1 MSLFGSSTPGGS
13 LFGNTN
19 TNTNTQPGQ
28 TNATGTGG
36 GLFGNLGSAP
46 ASTSTQPSLFGNTNT
61 SQPST
66 AGTGSS
72 LFGNTNASGTTGG
85 GGLFSG
91 GSSTTQPLAGGSLFG
106 NTGTSTNP
114 QQQQPASGGLFG
126 STTSTQPAS
135 GGLFGNT
142 TTQSQPTSSLFGN
155 TNASQQQQQP
165 GGGLFG
171 NTNTGSTQ
179 PSTGG
184 LFGNTSTTTQ
194 PSGGGLSG
202 NTNTGAGAQ
211 RSGGLF
217 GSTGTSTNTQPS
229 TGGLF
234 SNTSNQN
241 PASTGAGSS
250 LFGSTSGGGLFS
262 STTQNAAAPPSTSS
276 LFGSAQQQPSGS
288 LFQSQAGP
296 QTQNSLFGG
305 STLGQ
310 STLGQPA
317 LGSSLLG
324 ATILG
329 PSPLGGSLLSSRPAV
344 VTSVQPADPQSQF
357 VALQQRIEAI
367 VAAWNPN
374 SPDCRF
380 QHFFYNLVDPSQV
393 HLYGRPANA
402 TNEALW
408 QKAVHEN
415 PDPSCLVPALAV
427 GFDDLQKRVEA
438 QSQQATA
445 HQEKIKELRTRIENL
460 ARRHELSNSSR
471 LHRAAA
477 LQAQVTHRVLKL
489 VQHLHLL
496 IPTLRSSSI
505 RPEEEA
511 LRAALEDID
520 SEIRRPGGLGRLKG
534 KLNELWA
541 LIGAVNAARE
551 RDGKRTE
558 GGVGWAVVNEDGL
571 QQIAQ
576 ILMEQQA
583 GLEHLTRILQRDL
596 KDLAVVQGASVKSE
610 DETEQQTDLLLS
622 STSTLRA
629 SALRR

>member
-1 MSLFGSSTPGGS
+1 MSMFASSNPGGG

-19 TNTNTQPGQ
+19 TNAQANQSNTNR
-28 TNATGTGG
+28 TGG
-36 GLFGNLGSAP
+36 GLFGNLGST
-46 ASTSTQPSLFGNTNT
+46 STSTPAQPSLFGSTNT
-61 SQPST
+61 AQQS
-66 AGTGSS
+66 GTGSS
-72 LFGNTNASGTTGG
+72 LFGNTNTGGATG
-85 GGLFSG
+85 GGLFG
-91 GSSTTQPLAGGSLFG
+91 GASSTTQPSSGEGLFGNTSTSTNPQQPASGGLFSSAASTQPTSGGLFGNTTAQSQPTGSLFGNANTSQQQSGSGLFGNTTTSSQPNTGGLFGNTTSNTQPSSGSLFG
-106 NTGTSTNP
+106 NTGTST
-114 QQQQPASGGLFG
+114 QLG
-126 STTSTQPAS
+126 

-142 TTQSQPTSSLFGN
+142 TSSAQPSGGGIFGNTPGQNTTSTGTGSSLFGGTFGGSLFGN
-155 TNASQQQQQP
+155 TQNASVGT

-171 NTNTGSTQ
+171 NTQSRPTG
-179 PSTGG
+179 
-184 LFGNTSTTTQ
+184 
-194 PSGGGLSG
+194 
-202 NTNTGAGAQ
+202 
-211 RSGGLF
+211 
-217 GSTGTSTNTQPS
+217 
-229 TGGLF
+229 
-234 SNTSNQN
+234 
-241 PASTGAGSS
+241 S
-250 LFGSTSGGGLFS
+250 LFGQ
-262 STTQNAAAPPSTSS
+262 TQTQPAP
-276 LFGSAQQQPSGS
+276 QQQS
-288 LFQSQAGP
+288 
-296 QTQNSLFGG
+296 TLFGG

-324 ATILG
+324 GSILG
-329 PSPLGGSLLSSRPAV
+329 SSSLGGSLLSSKPV
-344 VTSVQPADPQSQF
+344 VSSAQPADPQSQF
-357 VALQQRIEAI
+357 IALQQRIEAI

-380 QHFFYNLVDPSQV
+380 QHFFYNLVDRNQI
-393 HLYGRPANA
+393 HLYGRPPNA

-438 QSQQATA
+438 QTQQVAA
-445 HQEKIKELRTRIENL
+445 HQENVKELRTRIENL

-471 LHRAAA
+471 IHRAAA
-477 LQAQVTHRVLKL
+477 VQAQITHQVLKL
-489 VQHLHLL
+489 VRHLHLL

-520 SEIRRPGGLGRLKG
+520 TAIRRPGGLGRLKG

-551 RDGKRTE
+551 RDGKARAD
-558 GGVGWAVVNEDGL
+558 GSVGWAVVDEDGL
-571 QQIAQ
+571 NQIAQ

-596 KDLAVVQGASVKSE
+596 KDLAVVQGVGVKSE
-610 DETEQQTDLLLS
+610 DETEQQTDFLLS

-629 SALRR
+629 SALR